1 MMNPFDRKQ
10 VAAAKRRL
18 RDTSNYTR
26 PGDLSKPEAMVLL
39 KQAGITVGQID
50 RLLATTH
57 SDEERGDLWTAA
69 MRLPCQR

>member
-50 RLLATTH
+50 RLLATAH